1 MAQPDKNDTTLMIRL
16 PTELKDRLQRAAF
29 MNDRKISAEV
39 NLRLRNSLLADESVS
54 ARSLSGSGPT
64 VVNEQRAAYL
74 AGLNEAERALLD
86 LIRAMSPEKQGALL
100 TVLRR

>member
-1 MAQPDKNDTTLMIRL
+1 MSHPDKNDTTLMIRL

-29 MNDRKISAEV
+29 VNDRKISAEV
-39 NLRLRNSLLADESVS
+39 NLRLRNSFLLEDSSQVRAPS
-54 ARSLSGSGPT
+54 SGQPAA
-64 VVNEQRAAYL
+64 VNEQRAAYL

-100 TVLRR
+100 TVLKR